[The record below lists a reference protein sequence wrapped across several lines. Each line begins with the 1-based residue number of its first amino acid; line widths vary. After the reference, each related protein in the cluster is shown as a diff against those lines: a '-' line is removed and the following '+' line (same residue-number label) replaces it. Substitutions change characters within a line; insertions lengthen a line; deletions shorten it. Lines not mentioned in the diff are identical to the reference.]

1 MKTILSALGL
11 SLLIFTSCGGQKKVE
26 VDFIQDN
33 IDNAVAQNTIQTDII
48 EKSGKILN
56 PRTINEDGSISYIP
70 MEDWCSGFFPGSI
83 WLTYNLTGDKKW
95 LPLAEKYTEALDSV
109 KYLKWHHDVGFMI
122 GCSYLNGYRM
132 ADKKEYK
139 DVIIEAAKSL
149 STRFRPNAGVIQS
162 WDADKGWQGTRGWKC
177 PVIID
182 NMMNLEL
189 LFEAT
194 ALSGDSTFYNI
205 AVKHADTTM
214 AHHFRPDNSC
224 YHVVDYDP
232 ETGEVRKRQTA
243 QGYADES
250 SWARGQAWALYGY
263 TTCYRYTKD
272 KKYLDQA
279 QKVYN
284 FIFNNK
290 NLPEDLVPYW
300 DYDAPN
306 IPNEPRD
313 ASAAACTASA
323 LYELDG
329 YLPGNHYK
337 ETADKIMTYKLTVK
351 TIAKRHGLYA
361 SFMPKPKYGMC
372 GSGMHINMS
381 LFNKEGQNIFVD
393 ENDKNGLSKEAY
405 NFIAG
410 LMKHMRSMTA
420 IINPIVNSYK
430 RLVPGYEAPT
440 YIAWSATN
448 RSPLIR
454 VPAAR
459 GLGTRVEL
467 RSPDCATNPYLA
479 IAVCLAAGL
488 DGIKNILERV
498 DSFQRD
504 IY

>member
-1 MKTILSALGL
+1 MKNKLLLAVGSMALLTACDASKGNEMAWFDHAVKT
-11 SLLIFTSCGGQKKVE
+11 SGHQLLYMAEQLKNEPDTACFPRSIKEGKYRLE
-26 VDFIQDN
+26 HP
-33 IDNAVAQNTIQTDII
+33 TDW
-48 EKSGKILN
+48 
-56 PRTINEDGSISYIP
+56 T
-70 MEDWCSGFFPGSI
+70 SGFYPGSM
-83 WLTYNLTGDKKW
+83 WLAYELTGDEA
-95 LPLAEKYTEALDSV
+95 LAKEARKYTDRLQDMQ
-109 KYLKWHHDVGFMI
+109 YYTGNHDLGFMMF
-122 GCSYLNGYRM
+122 CSYGQGIRLKPEPT
-132 ADKKEYK
+132 D
-139 DVIIEAAKSL
+139 SL
-149 STRFRPNAGVIQS
+149 ILIHSSESLCSRFRPEVGLIRS
-162 WDADKGWQGTRGWKC
+162 WDFGDWSY

-337 ETADKIMTYKLTVK
+337 ETADKIMESL
-351 TIAKRHGLYA
+351 
-361 SFMPKPKYGMC
+361 
-372 GSGMHINMS
+372 GSPAYRAEVGT
-381 LFNKEGQNIFVD
+381 
-393 ENDKNGLSKEAY
+393 NG
-405 NFIAG
+405 NFILMHSVGSIPHGQEIDVPLNYADYYFLEG
-410 LMKHMRSMTA
+410 LMR
-420 IINPIVNSYK
+420 K
-430 RLVPGYEAPT
+430 R
-440 YIAWSATN
+440 
-448 RSPLIR
+448 
-454 VPAAR
+454 
-459 GLGTRVEL
+459 
-467 RSPDCATNPYLA
+467 D
-479 IAVCLAAGL
+479 
-488 DGIKNILERV
+488 LEKK
-498 DSFQRD
+498 
-504 IY
+504 

>member
-1 MKTILSALGL
+1 MKTIISICIALFFTFVCACERVEENYLSENVEYAAAQYD
-11 SLLIFTSCGGQKKVE
+11 LLI
-26 VDFIQDN
+26 
-33 IDNAVAQNTIQTDII
+33 
-48 EKSGKILN
+48 EKLEKNGKPWA
-56 PRTINEDGSISYIP
+56 PRTVDTKGNIVYARNVW
-70 MEDWCSGFFPGSI
+70 DWTSGFFAGSL
-83 WLTYNLTGDKKW
+83 WYLYNLTGDEKW
-95 LPLAEKYTEALDSV
+95 KTLAKKYTEALKQQQYITS
-109 KYLKWHHDVGFMI
+109 HHDIGFII
-122 GCSYLNGYRM
+122 GCSYLNGMRM
-132 ADKKEYK
+132 GQEAYDT
-139 DVIIEAAKSL
+139 IIVQAAKSL
-149 STRFRPNAGVIQS
+149 STRFRSGAGVIQS
-162 WDADKGWQGTRGWKC
+162 WNTRTGWQAQRGWEC

-337 ETADKIMTYKLTVK
+337 ETADKIMESL
-351 TIAKRHGLYA
+351 
-361 SFMPKPKYGMC
+361 
-372 GSGMHINMS
+372 GSPAYRAEVGT
-381 LFNKEGQNIFVD
+381 
-393 ENDKNGLSKEAY
+393 NG
-405 NFIAG
+405 NFILMHSVGSIPHGQEIDVPLNYADYYFLEG
-410 LMKHMRSMTA
+410 LMR
-420 IINPIVNSYK
+420 K
-430 RLVPGYEAPT
+430 R
-440 YIAWSATN
+440 
-448 RSPLIR
+448 
-454 VPAAR
+454 
-459 GLGTRVEL
+459 
-467 RSPDCATNPYLA
+467 D
-479 IAVCLAAGL
+479 
-488 DGIKNILERV
+488 LEKK
-498 DSFQRD
+498 
-504 IY
+504 